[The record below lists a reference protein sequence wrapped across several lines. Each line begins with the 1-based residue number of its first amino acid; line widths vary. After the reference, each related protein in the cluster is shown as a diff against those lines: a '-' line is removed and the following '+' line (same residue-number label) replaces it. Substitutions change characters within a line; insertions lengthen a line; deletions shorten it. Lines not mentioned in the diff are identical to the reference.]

1 MTTPGREQGRGGLI
15 PCRGN
20 AYAGAPK
27 SVHSLKLLV
36 QGRAG
41 LVFSRQLHGDGCSQV
56 FIQAMTESKW
66 FLRFYPDH
74 TCSTNV
80 MLEFL
85 RRCVYQLSLDGAM
98 HGSLS

>member
-41 LVFSRQLHGDGCSQV
+41 LVFSRQLHGCSQV
-56 FIQAMTESKW
+56 FIQAMTESKC
-66 FLRFYPDH
+66 FLRFYQDY
-74 TCSTNV
+74 T
-80 MLEFL
+80 
-85 RRCVYQLSLDGAM
+85 
-98 HGSLS
+98 